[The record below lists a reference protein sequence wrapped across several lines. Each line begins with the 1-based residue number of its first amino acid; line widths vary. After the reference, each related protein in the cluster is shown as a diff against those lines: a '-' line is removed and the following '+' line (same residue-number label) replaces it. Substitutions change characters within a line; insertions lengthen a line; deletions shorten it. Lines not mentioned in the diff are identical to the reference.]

1 MNRIF
6 RIVWNR
12 ALGQM
17 IVASELCRSRSK
29 AGRTSGRGSKASRKM
44 GLARLGAGVVLGLAA
59 ASAGYAHTITI
70 GYSNSGDY
78 ALTFWYGTYH
88 DTHFPEGALMLS
100 GPMGTTTTDFTLFT
114 QTRPDGLVDGDTNF
128 WSDGTSLVGYD
139 TYHSPVLTWQGM
151 EFTGL
156 IPGTYTFTYVPIPV
170 PTQDWHPID
179 DVILSSSVTVITAD
193 LLASVPRIEVGD
205 VIDETSLDPDK
216 PIIFDGGTLQPSTTT
231 TLDQIVSVA
240 SGGGTIDTGDGK
252 DLTLTGDIDGRGL
265 LTKTGDGTLT
275 IEGDN
280 TSVGGLAING
290 GVVSVGSDSAL
301 GDPSAELSFDGG
313 TLNTTG
319 DIDNGRDITL
329 NAGGGTFDTDAG
341 TTLTNSGT
349 ISGGGDL
356 TKEGDGTLAL
366 TGDNTFTGD
375 LNINDGTV
383 QVSSDNNV
391 GTGTVTIGDGTLQA
405 TGDFNI
411 DNAVTLTDANSTI
424 DTQDNDATLSG
435 PIDGSGA
442 LNKIGDGTLSLGGT
456 NTFSGGL
463 NIDEGTVQVSNA
475 DNLGTGMVTVGDATL
490 QATGSFDAGNAFALT
505 DDNSTID
512 TQGNDVGLTGNIGG
526 SGALNK
532 SGSGTL
538 ALSGDNDFSGGLN
551 IDEGTVQVSD
561 ADNLGTGTVTIG
573 DGSLQAAGDFDAD
586 NAIALT
592 DAHSTVD
599 TQDNQVGL
607 GGDVSGDG
615 TLNKD
620 GTGTLEMTGT
630 LSHTG
635 GTTVNDGTLVL
646 AGDNTYTGGTT
657 VNGGTVEIGSDDN
670 LGDAGNDVTLNGG
683 SLHTTADIDT
693 ARDIS
698 VGVGNGTIASDDGTT
713 LTSTG
718 AVTGSGALVKDG
730 EGSLVLDGVAA
741 QTGGTTVNDGTLVLN
756 GDNTYSGGTTLNGG
770 TLQVGSDSNLG
781 DASSDLTFNG
791 GTLHT
796 TGDFTT
802 ARDIALD
809 AGNGTIASD
818 TGTTL
823 TSTGAVTGSG
833 SLVKDGD
840 GTLVLDGVASQ
851 TGGTIVNDGTLVLN
865 GDNTYSGGTTLNGGT
880 LQVGSD
886 SNLGDAGSDLTFN
899 GGTLHTTGDITTARD
914 ITLDAGNGTIA
925 SDAGTTLTS
934 SGDIGGTG
942 ALAKEG
948 DGTLV
953 LGGDNSF
960 SGGLNID
967 AGTVQASAAD
977 NLGSGTITLGD
988 ASLQAAGDFTIA
1000 NTVVLTDADSLVDT
1014 QAHDVAIS
1022 GTVGGT
1028 GDLNK
1033 AGSGTLTLAGAN
1045 TYTGATAIDDGTL
1058 ALSGAGSLAS
1068 SSHVVNNGTLDIS
1081 AATAGASVKALTG
1094 SGEVQLGDKA
1104 LTLTNASGDFG
1115 GTIAGTGSVVID
1127 HGTQSLSGNNTFS
1140 GGLQV
1145 NGGTVQASSDAN
1157 LGGGT
1162 VTIGASG
1169 TLQSTGSFTSD
1180 NAFVLKGAGSTIDT
1194 HGSDV
1199 VLSGQVSGAGTLNK
1213 VGDGTLTLTGNNS
1226 QNGIHVKG
1234 GTLAFDGDAALGAST
1249 GVVTIEDDTTLRS
1262 LSDVDIT
1269 HSIYVNDTRSA
1280 VFDTGNHAVTVSGNI
1295 DGAGIVQ
1302 KLGGGVLTL
1311 SGNNSQVLMEVKG
1324 GSIAV
1329 ASQAAAGAAGGDI
1342 YIGTDGN
1349 FTTLFGG
1356 KITQKVHVTGDNA
1369 HFNTNGHDVTLTG
1382 TVDGNAC
1389 FIKSGEGRLDLRG
1402 GGSNAIGACVKQGDL
1417 AFNSTFTGKVWVYEG
1432 ATASGSGRIEGD
1444 VDVKGT
1450 LSPGNSP
1457 GLLQVAGSVKQ
1468 QGSSRLLVDVD
1479 GRTAG
1484 IGAGHFDTLELVGAQ
1499 SVYTAGG
1506 TLEPR
1511 LRGITGDAGNTFVP
1525 EIGDTFRIVHAEGG
1539 VEGEYAS
1546 VMPASDG
1553 LPDNARFDVRY
1564 TAADVILAVTPDSY
1578 SQLLAAYSTSNAAS
1592 VGAAVDGVRGAA
1604 GVRLSSTDQLQD
1616 ELLGMDA
1623 DQLSHTF
1630 QQLGGE
1636 VHADLMNAVMQS
1648 GYRLQ
1653 STVRQRMAS
1662 PANGDVAAVDG
1673 TQRSELGDHFWTT
1686 TIHANGRIDDTSAA
1700 QGYGF
1705 NNNTLVV
1712 GLDNAFSENLTAGG
1726 GVAYSRDAVYAGWLG
1741 EGKQSSYQA
1750 FAYGVWQSGGN
1761 YVNGI
1766 VGYSNDDYS
1775 IDRSV
1780 DLSSGAAQLSSDPR
1794 GHSVSVDIEA
1804 GRRFDAGAWAITPAV
1819 GLSSQNVHRDGVQEH
1834 GAAQAALDMSSSDIA
1849 SLRARLG
1856 GRISTSFGWRG
1867 WEISPHLDVFA
1878 VHQMGDTSAVLTSRL
1893 SGTGSFRTVASA
1905 AGRDGVQ
1912 VGAGVVANVS
1922 SNATLYVDYQS
1933 DSWSHA
1939 TSHEFKA
1946 GVRIAF

>member
-1 MNRIF
+1 M
-6 RIVWNR
+6 
-12 ALGQM
+12 
-17 IVASELCRSRSK
+17 
-29 AGRTSGRGSKASRKM
+29 
-44 GLARLGAGVVLGLAA
+44 AA

-100 GPMGTTTTDFTLFT
+100 GPMGTTTTDFTLYT

-139 TYHSPVLTWQGM
+139 TYGSPVLTWQGM

-193 LLASVPRIEVGD
+193 LLASVPRIEAGD
-205 VIDETSLDPDK
+205 VIDETSLDPSK

-240 SGGGTIDTGDGK
+240 SGGGTIDTGEGK

-349 ISGGGDL
+349 ISGNGDL

-475 DNLGTGMVTVGDATL
+475 DNLGTGTVTVGDATL

-698 VGVGNGTIASDDGTT
+698 VGVGNGIITSDDGTT

-796 TGDFTT
+796 TDDFTT
-802 ARDIALD
+802 ARDITLG
-809 AGNGTIASD
+809 AGNGTITGNA
-818 TGTTL
+818 GTTL

-833 SLVKDGD
+833 NLVKDGD
-840 GTLVLDGVASQ
+840 GTLVVDGAASQ
-851 TGGTIVNDGTLVLN
+851 TGATIVNDGTLVLN
-865 GDNTYSGGTTLNGGT
+865 GHNSYRGGTFLNGGT
-880 LQVGSD
+880 LQVGSSD
-886 SNLGDAGSDLTFN
+886 NLGDADADLTFN
-899 GGTLHTTGDITTARD
+899 GGTLHTTGDITMYRD
-914 ITLDAGNGTIA
+914 IKLNAGNGTIA
-925 SDAGTTLTS
+925 SDAGTRVTS
-934 SGDIGGTG
+934 YGDILGTG
-942 ALAKEG
+942 ALAKTGE
-948 DGTLV
+948 GTLV
-953 LGGDNSF
+953 LAGDGTF

-967 AGTVQASAAD
+967 AGKVQASD
-977 NLGSGTITLGD
+977 GSNLGTGTIILGN
-988 ASLQAAGDFTIA
+988 ASLQATDDLNIA
-1000 NTVVLTDADSLVDT
+1000 NTVVLAGAGSTIDT
-1014 QAHDVAIS
+1014 QANDVVVD
-1022 GTVGGT
+1022 GLVGGS
-1028 GDLNK
+1028 GALNK
-1033 AGSGTLTLAGAN
+1033 AGTGTLTLTGAN
-1045 TYTGATAIDDGTL
+1045 SYTGVTAIDDGIL
-1058 ALSGAGSLAS
+1058 VLSGSGSVATS
-1068 SSHVVNNGTLDIS
+1068 SKIVNNGVLDIS
-1081 AATAGASVKALTG
+1081 ATTAGASVKALTG
-1094 SGEVQLGDKA
+1094 SGAVQLGDKA

-1115 GTIAGTGSVVID
+1115 GSIAGTGAVVID
-1127 HGTQSLSGNNTFS
+1127 HGTQGLSGNNTFS

-1457 GLLQVAGSVKQ
+1457 GHLQVAGSVTQ
-1468 QGSSRLLVDVD
+1468 QEGSRLLVDVD

-1506 TLEPR
+1506 TLAPR

-1525 EIGDTFRIVHAEGG
+1525 EIGDTFHIVHAEGG
-1539 VEGEYAS
+1539 VEGAYAS
-1546 VMPASDG
+1546 VTAASDG
-1553 LPDNARFDVRY
+1553 LPENARFDVRY
-1564 TAADVILAVTPDSY
+1564 TADDVILAVTPESY
-1578 SQLLAAYSTSNAAS
+1578 SQLLGAYSTSNAAS
-1592 VGAAVDGVRGAA
+1592 AGAAVDQVRGVA
-1604 GVRLSSTDQLQD
+1604 GARLSSTDQLQV

-1623 DQLSHTF
+1623 ARLSHTF

-1662 PANGDVAAVDG
+1662 PANGDVAAVGG
-1673 TQRSELGDHFWTT
+1673 TQQSELGNHFWTT
-1686 TIHANGRIDDTSAA
+1686 TIHANGRIDATSAA

-1712 GLDNAFSENLTAGG
+1712 GLDNAFSDNLTAGG

-1761 YVNGI
+1761 YVDGI
-1766 VGYSNDDYS
+1766 VGYSSDDYT

-1780 DLSSGAAQLSSDPR
+1780 DLSSGVAPLSSNPR

-1804 GRRFDAGAWAITPAV
+1804 GRRFEAGAWAITPAV

-1834 GAAQAALDMSSSDIA
+1834 GAAQAALDMSSSEIA
-1849 SLRARLG
+1849 SLRARVG

-1878 VHQMGDTSAVLTSRL
+1878 VRQMGDTSAVITSRL
-1893 SGTGSFRTVASA
+1893 NGTGAFRATASA

-1933 DSWSHA
+1933 DNWSHA
-1939 TSHEFKA
+1939 TSNAFKA